1 MCVEGRDAGKRWG
14 ARGVIGGILE
24 AKHVWGSLERT
35 AAMRYVIAKLS
46 SIAAVGGWWIDGL
59 VGGRVGGWVV
69 GWIGGWAW
77 PPQVMAAFFGRM

>member
-1 MCVEGRDAGKRWG
+1 
-14 ARGVIGGILE
+14 
-24 AKHVWGSLERT
+24 
-35 AAMRYVIAKLS
+35 MRYVIAKLS